1 MALKKLKASAIHLIE
16 HQLAAPHRVLI
27 AVAAHR
33 RPGAQSPQPAMNNS
47 SSFRAIPSRS
57 FSPLK
62 LIPGRLHHP
71 TRLAQIRHVHQLLP
85 HLIISSNTQVLQP
98 LEPLPLSPI
107 IVLFFFFYFFFSFC
121 MVFSFCCADLLLFS

>member
-16 HQLAAPHRVLI
+16 HQLAAPNRVLI
-27 AVAAHR
+27 AAAAHR
-33 RPGAQSPQPAMNNS
+33 RPGAQSPQLAMHNS

-57 FSPLK
+57 SSPLK

-71 TRLAQIRHVHQLLP
+71 TRPAQIRHVHQLLP
-85 HLIISSNTQVLQP
+85 HLIISSNTQVLQL

-107 IVLFFFFYFFFSFC
+107 IVLFFSFC
-121 MVFSFCCADLLLFS
+121 MVFSFCCADLLLLS